1 MALHPCDGEEAPN
14 TVGRINAMFTY
25 KALAIAAVFALI
37 TSLSAPSFAA
47 PFYYNG
53 SPACVED
60 NGFGPYAGHC

>member
-1 MALHPCDGEEAPN
+1 
-14 TVGRINAMFTY
+14 MFTCN
-25 KALAIAAVFALI
+25 ALAFAAVLALV

-53 SPACVED
+53 SPSCVED